1 MVRRR
6 PPPIDFYRRHCQAL
20 NRSDWVNGVWYL
32 GWLMGCLVIGVWY
45 LGWSK
50 GLLGIQG
57 LVFGVVDGVDL
68 CGDIQGDFRGYFA
81 MLFSFR
87 F

>member
-1 MVRRR
+1 
-6 PPPIDFYRRHCQAL
+6 
-20 NRSDWVNGVWYL
+20 
-32 GWLMGCLVIGVWY
+32 MGCLVIGVWY